1 MGFCEFDQ
9 LDFEGTLIKYI
20 LFFFFSEQADK
31 SNFSES
37 IFILETFIIIIL
49 RCNMKFL

>member
-20 LFFFFSEQADK
+20 LFF
-31 SNFSES
+31 
-37 IFILETFIIIIL
+37 IFQNKPTKAISVSQYLF
-49 RCNMKFL
+49 

>member
-20 LFFFFSEQADK
+20 LFFFQYKPTKAISVSQYLF
-31 SNFSES
+31 
-37 IFILETFIIIIL
+37 
-49 RCNMKFL
+49 